1 MQLREEQEV
10 ENEAWRLEFE
20 SEMPREGKQ
29 ARASSS
35 SSGSEEESEP
45 NEEED
50 DEMYSRALGLQDNMQ
65 EAIAFRESMKE
76 V

>member
-20 SEMPREGKQ
+20 ADMPRDSKQ
-29 ARASSS
+29 GRASSS
-35 SSGSEEESEP
+35 DSGSEEEDEL

-50 DEMYSRALGLQDNMQ
+50 DELYSKALGL
-65 EAIAFRESMKE
+65 
-76 V
+76 